1 MWVGM
6 GVGEDGFDGYMF
18 VGDCVCYVVLYI
30 LFFFVWF
37 VWLFDYCND
46 NYFQY
51 NLVVVEDWVL
61 WKMMGVVV
69 GMDGGFYG
77 CLVLLLLFLVVIL
90 WVGIGLLYGFWC
102 Y

>member
-46 NYFQY
+46 NYF
-51 NLVVVEDWVL
+51 
-61 WKMMGVVV
+61 
-69 GMDGGFYG
+69 
-77 CLVLLLLFLVVIL
+77 
-90 WVGIGLLYGFWC
+90 
-102 Y
+102 